1 MLCPEALKLFS
12 TTVAPWT
19 GLLFAALV
27 TVTTYVWETASR
39 GRGVMLIARF
49 PGIGT
54 IAGPSKSPTT
64 SRAATPEPVIV
75 GVNAETTAVGVNS
88 FPKLASVVPTCDA
101 IAPLIPDSM
110 PDTIWATR
118 KGATTEETKSGTPV
132 AFKVEAVAVT
142 LKTRPVFKGSLD
154 GPRTSVTVSANVWV
168 ILLTTNCLTTSVPVT
183 ANPMEPGPHPVG
195 LAAGGAVPLPIMG
208 LRGINIPPD
217 AAPAAPPIA
226 FGTLTV
232 SGVGISLA
240 TRPARSDAEIVTT
253 GAVKIVNGAGDGGS
267 VLRPPDRNKSPSTG

>member
-154 GPRTSVTVSANVWV
+154 GPRTSVTVSAN
-168 ILLTTNCLTTSVPVT
+168 
-183 ANPMEPGPHPVG
+183 PMEPGPDPVG
-195 LAAGGAVPLPIMG
+195 LAAGVTVTLAIVA

-217 AAPAAPPIA
+217 AAPAATRIA